1 MDAGKGITGGYL
13 PMLVTFTS
21 EKIYQEK
28 ADQLHELLL
37 ELKDMPHVGDI
48 RQLGFMCGIE
58 LVKLKET
65 KESFPIQ
72 RRMGYHVSLKMREFG
87 MLIRPMGD
95 VIVFMPPLVSTM
107 EDLRDMVKIMKQAI
121 HEVIH
126 SVF

>member
-1 MDAGKGITGGYL
+1 
-13 PMLVTFTS
+13 
-21 EKIYQEK
+21 
-28 ADQLHELLL
+28 
-37 ELKDMPHVGDI
+37 
-48 RQLGFMCGIE
+48 
-58 LVKLKET
+58 
-65 KESFPIQ
+65 
-72 RRMGYHVSLKMREFG
+72 MREFG